1 MQWMKRTFKL
11 SEIDEIASFISD
23 LLTQYQ
29 VACFEGNLGAGKT
42 TLISAICK
50 KLSVID
56 TVTSPTFSILNVYQ
70 TKPGSRYAQIVHAD
84 LYRISSEEEA
94 VRAGIEEYFYGNAC
108 CMVEW
113 PQKAPGILPD
123 TFLSITLSVIDQD
136 ERLIEVNS
144 GEK

>member
-11 SEIDEIASFISD
+11 SEIGEIASFISD

-50 KLSVID
+50 KLGVID

-70 TKPGSRYAQIVHAD
+70 TEPGSRYAQIVHAD

-94 VRAGIEEYFYGNAC
+94 VRAGIEEYFYGNAF

-123 TFLSITLSVIDQD
+123 TFLSVTLFVIDQD